1 MNIYDYVIVGGGS
14 AGCVLAERL
23 SINENISVCLIEAG
37 PKDSHPAIHVPVG
50 LLWMMFSK
58 KMNWHINTQPEKQLF
73 GRKLFWPRGKMLGG
87 CSSSNAMIYTR
98 GHASDYDHWE
108 KLGNKGWSYNNILPY
123 FKKAQHQ
130 ERGADEYH
138 GVSGPL
144 NVADVSEYSGISQV
158 FLKAGQEVGYEYN
171 PDFNGKQQE
180 GVGPFQVT
188 QKKGRR
194 CNTAQA
200 YLKPIKQ
207 RKNLKI
213 ITHAHVTKLDIE
225 SGRVTGLQY
234 ERKGKKSILIAHK
247 EVIISAGA
255 INSPQVLMLSGIGP
269 KQELEK
275 HNIPV
280 KVDLPGVGENL
291 QDHLDVIMSTRCKK
305 HVTRAISWDQI
316 YTTFTDLFNFYGRNT
331 GRLASNGNEVGGF
344 VKSND
349 QESIPDLQFHF
360 ASVQLKDHGRD
371 IRALLGHAYSLH
383 VCNLR
388 PKSRGRI
395 TLNSSNPLDG
405 VNIQANYLE
414 HPEDMEK
421 MVQGFKASKA
431 LLNAQAFDVYRGK
444 TFEGFDEL
452 ETDEEIKQYIRH
464 HAESIYHPVGTCK
477 MGQDEMSV
485 VDAELNVHGIKGL
498 RVVDA
503 SIMPTIV
510 GANTNAPTIA
520 IAEKAADLILAESMS
535 HFEDANIK
543 TATAR

>member
-1 MNIYDYVIVGGGS
+1 MFDYIIVGGGS
-14 AGCVLAERL
+14 AGCVLANRL
-23 SINENISVCLIEAG
+23 SENPSNKVCLLEAG
-37 PKDSHPAIHVPVG
+37 PSDWHPAVKVPAY
-50 LLWMMFSK
+50 LFILMFGK
-58 KMNWHINTQPEKQLF
+58 TFNWAYHTQKEKHLKQ
-73 GRKLFWPRGKMLGG
+73 RKLFWPRGKMLGG

-520 IAEKAADLILAESMS
+520 IAEKAADIILDGQHIDLREKELNVGRA
-535 HFEDANIK
+535 
-543 TATAR
+543 